1 MGASR
6 TKRIAVTEDARKA
19 AAIVKERAPNAR
31 PKIGI
36 VLGSGLGGL
45 GDEVEDATVVGFGDL
60 PGFVLPTVEGHHGRF
75 IVGKLGGVEVACLQ
89 GRVHLY
95 EGHDASAVKPLVRT
109 FKLLGCDTMF
119 VTNAAGALDADAEP
133 GQLMMITDHINF
145 QLRNPLIGPNDDDF
159 GPRFPA
165 MDEAYDKGLRERLR
179 RVAGQLSIPL
189 REGVYLACLGP
200 SFETPAEIGAFGR
213 LGANAVGMSTVPE
226 VIVARHCGMKVAGV
240 SVLTNLAAGLS
251 PIELSHD
258 QTLEY
263 SHKAAGDLTRLVRAF
278 VADLGA

>member
-1 MGASR
+1 
-6 TKRIAVTEDARKA
+6 VTDDSRKA
-19 AAIVKERAPNAR
+19 AAIVQRRAPSAQ

-45 GDEVEDATVVGFGDL
+45 GDEVEDATVVGFDDL
-60 PGFVLPTVEGHHGRF
+60 PGFPMPTVEGHHGRL
-75 IVGKLGGVEVACLQ
+75 ILGTLGGVQVACLQ

-95 EGHDASAVKPLVRT
+95 EGHPAAAVKPLVRT
-109 FKLLGCDTMF
+109 LKLLGCDTLF
-119 VTNAAGALDADAEP
+119 LTNAAGALDADAEP
-133 GQLMMITDHINF
+133 GQLMMITDHINWQF
-145 QLRNPLIGPNDDDF
+145 RNPLIGRNDDDF

-165 MDEAYDKGLRERLR
+165 MDEAYDATLRARLR
-179 RVAGQLSIPL
+179 ATADRLKIPL

-200 SFETPAEIGAFGR
+200 SFETPAEIRAFGR

-263 SHKAAGDLTRLVRAF
+263 GQKAAGDLTRLVRAF
-278 VADLGA
+278 VQDLAS